1 MKTHA
6 SIIAIAAL
14 LFLSTLIFGLS
25 LSKNLK
31 QSDPRVSGRPLAGAL
46 PAVHKL
52 AALATLITLA
62 LIIRKLHRS
71 MDFGF
76 VERTVVITTG
86 FLFLLMFVTG
96 TLLSLG
102 KAATEVVQIAH
113 KVGAVLTAI
122 STSGAIYLL
131 TRARF

>member
-14 LFLSTLIFGLS
+14 LFLCTLIFGLS

-31 QSDPRVSGRPLAGAL
+31 QSDPRFSGRPLAGAL
-46 PAVHKL
+46 AAVHKAAACLPLSLSSGRLL

-62 LIIRKLHRS
+62 LIIRNLHRS
-71 MDFGF
+71 MDCGG
-76 VERTVVITTG
+76 VEWTVVITTG

-102 KAATEVVQIAH
+102 KAATEVVQVAH
-113 KVGAVLTAI
+113 KVGA
-122 STSGAIYLL
+122 
-131 TRARF
+131 F

>member
-14 LFLSTLIFGLS
+14 LFLCTLIFGLS

-31 QSDPRVSGRPLAGAL
+31 QSDPRFSGRPLAGAL

-62 LIIRKLHRS
+62 LIIRNLHRS
-71 MDFGF
+71 MDCGG
-76 VERTVVITTG
+76 VEWTVVITTG

-102 KAATEVVQIAH
+102 KAATEVVQVAH
-113 KVGAVLTAI
+113 KVGA
-122 STSGAIYLL
+122 
-131 TRARF
+131 F